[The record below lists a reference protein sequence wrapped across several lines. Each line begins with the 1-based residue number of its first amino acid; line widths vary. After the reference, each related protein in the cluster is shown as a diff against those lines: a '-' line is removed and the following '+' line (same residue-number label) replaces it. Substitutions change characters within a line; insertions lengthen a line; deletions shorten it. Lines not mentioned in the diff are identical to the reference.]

1 MNKFLFYFLLL
12 CVASASANNPAPK
25 QSKSILLKG
34 GILHVGNG
42 VKIDNSVVGFKNGII
57 THVSSIAENKIN
69 EKDFDTIIN
78 IPNQHIYPG
87 FIAPNNILGLQEIE
101 AVRATNDFA
110 ETGEMN
116 PNVRSI
122 IAYNAESK
130 IVETVKTN
138 GVLLAQT
145 TPRYGAIAGTS
156 SVVQL
161 DAWNWQD
168 AVVLEDDGVHLNWPS
183 FYTPTKWGMK
193 GPEEFE
199 KNKNYEKSIDEL
211 ALFFKEATAYCANQN
226 TEKNLRFEAMRSV
239 INGSK
244 NLYIRANEVKEIT
257 EAVRFAQEQKIK
269 KIVLVGGKYSY
280 LCTSILKENNIPVMV
295 GRVHDLPERADDDID
310 LPFKLPY
317 LLAKENILFCL
328 QNEGDMEAMNAR
340 NLPFLAGTAVAFGLT
355 YEQGVSAISLNA
367 AKILGIDKKY
377 GSVEIG
383 KSATLFISNGDALDM
398 KSNQLTFAFIDGR
411 KVDLKNFQQK
421 LYEKYQDKYKQQNN

>member
-1 MNKFLFYFLLL
+1 MNKFLFYLFVCL
-12 CVASASANNPAPK
+12 VTITNAQVPGAK

-34 GILHVGNG
+34 ATLHIGNG
-42 VKIDNSVVGFKNGII
+42 LKIDNSVVGFKNGII
-57 THVSSIAENKIN
+57 TNVSSIAENKIN
-69 EKDFDTIIN
+69 QNDFDTIIN
-78 IPNQHIYPG
+78 IQNQHLYPG
-87 FIAPNNILGLQEIE
+87 FIAPNIILGLQEIE

-130 IVETVKTN
+130 IIETVKTN

-168 AVVLEDDGVHLNWPS
+168 AVVLEDDGVHLNWPR
-183 FYTPTKWGMK
+183 FYVPTKWGMK

-199 KNKNYEKSIDEL
+199 KNKIYQKSIEEIIV
-211 ALFFKEATAYCANQN
+211 FFKEAAAYCA
-226 TEKNLRFEAMRSV
+226 TENSVKNLRFEAMRSV
-239 INGSK
+239 LNGTK

-257 EAVRFAQEQKIK
+257 ESIRFAQEQKIK
-269 KIVLVGGKYSY
+269 KIVLIGGKQAH
-280 LCTSILKENNIPVMV
+280 LCTAILKENNIPVMI

-310 LPFKLPY
+310 LTFKLPY

-328 QNEGDMEAMNAR
+328 QNEGDMEAMNTR
-340 NLPFLAGTAVAFGLT
+340 NLPFLAGTAVAFGLP
-355 YEQGVSAISLNA
+355 YEQGVAAISLNA
-367 AKILGIDKKY
+367 AKILGIEKKY

-383 KSATLFISNGDALDM
+383 KSATLFVSNGDALDM
-398 KSNQLTFAFIDGR
+398 KSNQVTFAFIDGR
-411 KVDLKNFQQK
+411 KIDLNNFQQK
-421 LYEKYQDKYKQQNN
+421 LYEKYQNKYKQQK